1 MTSTIWTVDVARPAR
16 PVPGWA
22 RRVAEIAAL
31 APVPSSLW
39 RLPLMF
45 GVPMGMDQAFMD
57 DMMDHPLW
65 MRAGYL
71 LALGLISDGAAFL
84 TLGLVRS
91 WGEVWPRWMPVMG
104 GRRVHP
110 LAAVV
115 PALLGGVVVTVIT
128 FVMAVG
134 WNSNMTNGYNGWE
147 ILQTAMYAPLLLWG
161 PLLLL
166 VTGHY
171 AWRRGLR

>member
-1 MTSTIWTVDVARPAR
+1 MTATAWPADTARRLPT
-16 PVPGWA
+16 WA
-22 RRVAEIAAL
+22 RRAAEIAAL

-39 RLPLMF
+39 RLPLIF
-45 GVPMGMDQAFMD
+45 GIPMGMDEAFMA
-57 DMMDHPLW
+57 DMMGHPWW

-91 WGEVWPRWMPVMG
+91 WGEVWPRWMPVVG

-110 LAAVV
+110 LAAIV
-115 PALLGGVVVTVIT
+115 PALVGGAVVTVIT
-128 FVMAVG
+128 FGMAAG
-134 WNSNMTNGYNGWE
+134 WNSNMINGYNGWE
-147 ILQTAMYAPLLLWG
+147 VLQTAMYAPLILWG

-166 VTGHY
+166 LTGHY